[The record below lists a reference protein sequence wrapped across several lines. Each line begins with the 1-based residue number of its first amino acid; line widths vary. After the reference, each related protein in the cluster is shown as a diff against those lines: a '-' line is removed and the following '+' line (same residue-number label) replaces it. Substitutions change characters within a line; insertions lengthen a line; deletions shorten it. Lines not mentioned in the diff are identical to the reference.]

1 MADIVKRGVTKEM
14 ERPNLGQ
21 ILHDYQVPEG
31 QMVAYYPRLLGKVD
45 IPFAGP
51 HSITKGEAEMLD
63 QLTFERGLLGLSNFS
78 SIRDEAFNESRERY
92 VGRAT
97 PPPEMTQEEGVSWI
111 FNDGHRDAFRHAYW
125 NALMTREYG
134 EEWANKFASL
144 HEGVP
149 GSQYAREAMD
159 LYNNEVGRRI
169 AVENPDATKEQLAE
183 LVQGAAV
190 NGNLL
195 VLDKEGNLAWSD
207 QIAIGKHGTAKEM
220 SVKQHQG
227 IEMHSDRGRSMQD
240 ASTDERAN
248 LDPRVT
254 SIYQACSKG
263 VDALDAQMGRGS
275 DQASA
280 CMKAS
285 LAHLAVANGL
295 ERVDHVLLSQQA
307 SGVSAGQHV
316 FVVQGDPANPAHLR
330 AHMPTEIAVKTPEE
344 TSLREMALAA
354 NAPARQ
360 AELSQQQE
368 EVLRRAQPSQAGL
381 G

>member
-1 MADIVKRGVTKEM
+1 VS
-14 ERPNLGQ
+14 RPNLDQ
-21 ILHDYQVPEG
+21 ILQQYQTPEDS
-31 QMVAYYPRLLGKVD
+31 MVKYSPRLGGMID
-45 IPFAGP
+45 IPFLG
-51 HSITKGEAEMLD
+51 SNTITRTEAELLD
-63 QLTFERGLLGLSNFS
+63 ELSATKPAIEVIGFLKAQNLAY
-78 SIRDEAFNESRERY
+78 EESKSRY
-92 VGRAT
+92 VGLAT
-97 PPPEMTQEEGVSWI
+97 PPEGLSEKEGVRWI
-111 FNDGHRDAFRHAYW
+111 FNDGHRDAHRHAYW
-125 NALMTREYG
+125 SAELTKRFGPEFAEKFTTAHEAIPNA
-134 EEWANKFASL
+134 SP
-144 HEGVP
+144 H
-149 GSQYAREAMD
+149 REAMD
-159 LYNNEVGRRI
+159 LYNNEVGIRI
-169 AVENPDATKEQLAE
+169 AVRNPDASSKELADLVHKAAIEGE
-183 LVQGAAV
+183 LVV
-190 NGNLL
+190 I
-195 VLDKEGNLAWSD
+195 DKNGNLAWSD
-207 QIAIGKHGTAKEM
+207 QVLVGQHGTAKKLYLPDEQK
-220 SVKQHQG
+220 V
-227 IEMHSDRGRSMQD
+227 EMHSERRGNMQD

-285 LAHLAVANGL
+285 LAHLAMANGL
-295 ERVDHVLLSQQA
+295 KRVDHVLLSQQA